1 MMKKE
6 GRREKMK
13 KKKEEEEEE
22 EEEERRKRKLLLII
36 IIKVTHKKCN
46 KNIESKKME
55 IPHTSF
61 LVYFLGF
68 NLLHK
73 VRCLTQ

>member
-1 MMKKE
+1 MMMKKE
-6 GRREKMK
+6 EGKRK
-13 KKKEEEEEE
+13 KKKKEEE
-22 EEEERRKRKLLLII
+22 EEEERRKRKLLL

>member
-1 MMKKE
+1 
-6 GRREKMK
+6 MK
-13 KKKEEEEEE
+13 KKKEEEEE
-22 EEEERRKRKLLLII
+22 EEEERRKRKLLLL
-36 IIKVTHKKCN
+36 KVTHKKCN

>member
-1 MMKKE
+1 MMMMKKE

-22 EEEERRKRKLLLII
+22 EEEERRKRKLLL